1 MSREPQGQQE
11 QVAAGGIP
19 PFWIP
24 ATDQQDRAID
34 QRVVDVAQSL
44 WPWAFRRIER
54 ELNDSARAA
63 ELVESVTV
71 EVSARLKAEPE
82 VGRNLRGYFITAFH
96 RRVRSQV
103 LKESRLE
110 YEGLL
115 RELEENHKLRAP
127 DWVSAL
133 EKELTLKFL
142 LSYLPHNV
150 NHMLHCRMLGFSWK
164 KIGQIFSI
172 SAKQAK
178 SRFYYGVQQAY
189 ETLLETQ
196 SRRRHQKELD

>member
-1 MSREPQGQQE
+1 MSREPQGQRE
-11 QVAAGGIP
+11 RVAAGGIP
-19 PFWIP
+19 PFWIR
-24 ATDQQDRAID
+24 ATDHQDRAID
-34 QRVVDVAQSL
+34 QRVIDVAQSL
-44 WPWAFRRIER
+44 WPWAFRRVER

-63 ELVESVTV
+63 ELVESVAV

-82 VGRNLRGYFITAFH
+82 VGRNLKGYFITAFH

-127 DWVSAL
+127 DWVAAL
-133 EKELTLKFL
+133 DRDLTLKFL
-142 LSYLPHNV
+142 LSYLPHSV

-164 KIGQIFSI
+164 KVGRTLGI

-189 ETLLETQ
+189 EAMLEAQ
-196 SRRRHQKELD
+196 AKRRHQKELD

>member
-11 QVAAGGIP
+11 QAVAGEIP

-24 ATDQQDRAID
+24 ATDHQDRAID
-34 QRVVDVAQSL
+34 QRVINVAQSL
-44 WPWAFRRIER
+44 WPWAFRRVER
-54 ELNDSARAA
+54 ELNDGARAA
-63 ELVESVTV
+63 ELLELVAV
-71 EVSARLKAEPE
+71 EVSARLKAEQK
-82 VGRNLRGYFITAFH
+82 VGRNLKGYFYTAFLH
-96 RRVRSQV
+96 RVRSQV

-115 RELEENHKLRAP
+115 RELEKNHKLRAP
-127 DWVSAL
+127 DWVSAI

-142 LSYLPHNV
+142 LAYLPHNV
-150 NHMLHCRMLGFSWK
+150 NHMVHCRMLGLSWK
-164 KIGQIFSI
+164 KIGRILDI

-178 SRFYYGVQQAY
+178 SRCYYGVQQAY

>member
-11 QVAAGGIP
+11 RVAAGGIP
-19 PFWIP
+19 QFWIP
-24 ATDQQDRAID
+24 ETDHQDRAID
-34 QRVVDVAQSL
+34 QRVIDVAQSL
-44 WPWAFRRIER
+44 WPWAFRRVER

-127 DWVSAL
+127 DCVSAL

-142 LSYLPHNV
+142 LSYLPHTV

-164 KIGQIFSI
+164 KIGQVLGI

-189 ETLLETQ
+189 ETLLKTQ

>member
-11 QVAAGGIP
+11 QAVAGEIP

-24 ATDQQDRAID
+24 ATDHQDRAID
-34 QRVVDVAQSL
+34 QRVINVAQSL
-44 WPWAFRRIER
+44 WPWAFRRVER
-54 ELNDSARAA
+54 ELNDGARAA
-63 ELVESVTV
+63 ELLELVAV
-71 EVSARLKAEPE
+71 EVSARLKAEQK
-82 VGRNLRGYFITAFH
+82 VGRNLKGYFYTAFH
-96 RRVRSQV
+96 HRVRSQV

-115 RELEENHKLRAP
+115 RELEKNHELRAP
-127 DWVSAL
+127 DWVSAI

-142 LSYLPHNV
+142 LAYLPHNV
-150 NHMLHCRMLGFSWK
+150 NHMVHCRMLGLSWK
-164 KIGQIFSI
+164 KIGRILNI

-178 SRFYYGVQQAY
+178 SRCYYGVQQAY

>member
-1 MSREPQGQQE
+1 MSSEPQGRQE
-11 QVAAGGIP
+11 QLAAGGIP

-24 ATDQQDRAID
+24 PTDHQDRPID
-34 QRVVDVAQSL
+34 QRVIEVALSL
-44 WPWAFRRIER
+44 WPWAFRRVER

-63 ELVESVTV
+63 EVVESVAV
-71 EVSARLKAEPE
+71 EVSARLKSEPE

-96 RRVRSQV
+96 RSVRFQV

-150 NHMLHCRMLGFSWK
+150 NHMLHYRMLGFSWK
-164 KIGQIFSI
+164 KIGQILGI